1 MGEQAEPTYHDKEQQ
16 ILGCPHY
23 QVKAKVLA
31 QCCSVWVPCRFC
43 HNDMQDHSMDR
54 FAVEQM
60 KCMLCLEEQPLG
72 QQCQKCKATMARYFC
87 IKCRLL
93 DDGLGK
99 KVFHCDQC
107 GICRSGSSEEFFH
120 CKGCDACVATEYRDS
135 HGCREHI
142 LHVDCP
148 ICGEDLSDS
157 TQTIVQIACEHLIHE
172 SCLQQNLKYS
182 YKCPLCSASLCN
194 MDALFGAIERYLQV
208 SSMPHKRRDE
218 LLTTAVWVND
228 LKSRYLE
235 YLRDNARELPTDLEH
250 FPSSI
255 HEHIDF
261 SSSAYAQNREALV
274 AYRAR
279 EILAERMQGA
289 AFIPS
294 SNELKKL
301 EASVEEE
308 ERLLQQVQQRL
319 SEKVGQASAKIDEQ
333 SQKYQHAQ
341 QVAQTNEELAR
352 SVAELEAELEALLA
366 QVEEK
371 EQRERDAAE
380 QQTREL
386 QAAHN
391 EVVRETAQRDSAR
404 REQQRL
410 AEREQRL
417 RGDEQQRQMSTADS
431 HDQQRLTEQWI
442 RAVAPA
448 VAARVEGNTL
458 IVMLGDGIGALSNRR
473 ILARFNELGR
483 IEQVRTDDGRTLPP
497 QLNHDVLMR
506 LLSEQ
511 P

>member
-1 MGEQAEPTYHDKEQQ
+1 MDKQAQEDTLRSEIKAIVRNCALTEHEKSAEIQKLMNPGRCHIRTMGEQAEPTYHDKEQQ

-93 DDGLGK
+93 DDGPGK

-208 SSMPHKRRDE
+208 SSMPHK
-218 LLTTAVWVND
+218 
-228 LKSRYLE
+228 Y
-235 YLRDNARELPTDLEH
+235 
-250 FPSSI
+250 
-255 HEHIDF
+255 
-261 SSSAYAQNREALV
+261 QNRTS
-274 AYRAR
+274 RIFCNDCR
-279 EILAERMQGA
+279 QRSA
-289 AFIPS
+289 AKFHFMYHKCGQCS
-294 SNELKKL
+294 SFNTVVVGVSSP
-301 EASVEEE
+301 AS
-308 ERLLQQVQQRL
+308 
-319 SEKVGQASAKIDEQ
+319 
-333 SQKYQHAQ
+333 
-341 QVAQTNEELAR
+341 
-352 SVAELEAELEALLA
+352 
-366 QVEEK
+366 
-371 EQRERDAAE
+371 
-380 QQTREL
+380 
-386 QAAHN
+386 
-391 EVVRETAQRDSAR
+391 
-404 REQQRL
+404 
-410 AEREQRL
+410 
-417 RGDEQQRQMSTADS
+417 
-431 HDQQRLTEQWI
+431 
-442 RAVAPA
+442 PA
-448 VAARVEGNTL
+448 
-458 IVMLGDGIGALSNRR
+458 
-473 ILARFNELGR
+473 
-483 IEQVRTDDGRTLPP
+483 
-497 QLNHDVLMR
+497 
-506 LLSEQ
+506 
-511 P
+511 